1 MNNGPVRQLNNFAK
15 VIKVDEQ
22 GKPIQEEVKEE
33 VKRVVPTKQETIVKE
48 KNPMIPFYT
57 VIILILIAILIAFLA
72 YYVLPRMI

>member
-33 VKRVVPTKQETIVKE
+33 VKRVVPTKQETVIKE
-48 KNPMIPFYT
+48 MNPMIPFYT

-72 YYVLPRMI
+72 FYVLPRMI

>member
-33 VKRVVPTKQETIVKE
+33 VKRVVPTKQETIIKE

>member
-33 VKRVVPTKQETIVKE
+33 VKRVVPTKHETIIKE

-72 YYVLPRMI
+72 YYVLPRVI

>member
-1 MNNGPVRQLNNFAK
+1 MNNEPVRQLNNFAK